1 VQILDARSAVRT
13 VSFTVF
19 RCHCEASAS
28 VAREIGP
35 HKLLPNVFDLL
46 MSCHATSCSIGLV
59 Y

>member
-1 VQILDARSAVRT
+1 MQISDARSAVCT

-35 HKLLPNVFDLL
+35 QKLLPNVFDLL
-46 MSCHATSCSIGLV
+46 MSCHVTSLGIGLV

>member
-1 VQILDARSAVRT
+1 MQISDSRSAVPT

-19 RCHCEASAS
+19 HCRCEAGVA

-35 HKLLPNVFDLL
+35 QKLLPNVFVLL
-46 MSCHATSCSIGLV
+46 MSCRATSCRIGLV